1 MNLPRP
7 LGFKG
12 SVTSLVEAQRRLHA
26 LYIPSTIVDRPVSG
40 GEAEAEEEVELLSLL
55 EEKGM
60 PAADDDVEE
69 ADDADA
75 GAAAPSASAAASA
88 GASGA
93 GTTSRNAL
101 LSHAK
106 SVFVSPLSAPLTGIL
121 AARRHK
127 MVKRQV
133 FSLEDIMVALD
144 YKAFHAH
151 QQRREREK
159 EALIEAGRKE
169 LRRRSTIAG
178 HQLSAPRA
186 HP

>member
-75 GAAAPSASAAASA
+75 GAAAPSA